1 MLDIVTSDI
10 LKNWIEVGEK
20 TVLMRHVCRLGKTF
34 PGSTP
39 HDLWAVKWFV
49 LIELL
54 CEGQG
59 SLSNKELL

>member
-34 PGSTP
+34 PDP
-39 HDLWAVKWFV
+39 PPM
-49 LIELL
+49 ICELL
-54 CEGQG
+54 
-59 SLSNKELL
+59 SDLF